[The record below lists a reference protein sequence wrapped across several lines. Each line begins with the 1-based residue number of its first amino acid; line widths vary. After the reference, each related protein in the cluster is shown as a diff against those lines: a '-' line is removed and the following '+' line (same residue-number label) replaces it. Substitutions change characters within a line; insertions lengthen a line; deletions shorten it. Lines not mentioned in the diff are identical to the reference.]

1 MVFFTLG
8 YMIIWLLILG
18 YSFFIHK
25 QQWKL
30 ERELAVLEE
39 LLAERNQ
46 AVPY

>member
-39 LLAERNQ
+39 LLDEGKQ
-46 AVPY
+46 TVQY

>member
-18 YSFFIHK
+18 YTFFIHK

-39 LLAERNQ
+39 LLDEGKQ
-46 AVPY
+46 TVQY